1 MEEKKE
7 NFVIVDANSVIHRAF
22 HALPSLKNKKGELVN
37 AVYGFLLVL
46 LKITKE
52 FNPKYLAVC
61 FDLGEPTFRKKAY
74 DQYKAKR
81 KKAPQEFYDQIPKL
95 KEVLKVFNISVC
107 EKPGFEGDDLVGTL
121 SSSRAEAKNIIV
133 SGDLDT
139 LQLVDENTSVYFLSR
154 GVKEAIIYN
163 KNLVQKR
170 YEGLSGDE
178 LIDFKALRGDL
189 SDNIPG
195 VKGVGEKTA
204 LRLIK
209 DFKTIEN
216 LYKNIESKKI
226 EEKTRV
232 RLLADKAAAFLSKE
246 LSKIKRDVPME
257 LSLNKYRW
265 GGYDP
270 RQVKSAL
277 EELDFKSLIKRI
289 PGMDEEEKR
298 SGENLKLW

>member
-52 FNPKYLAVC
+52 FNPKYLAAC